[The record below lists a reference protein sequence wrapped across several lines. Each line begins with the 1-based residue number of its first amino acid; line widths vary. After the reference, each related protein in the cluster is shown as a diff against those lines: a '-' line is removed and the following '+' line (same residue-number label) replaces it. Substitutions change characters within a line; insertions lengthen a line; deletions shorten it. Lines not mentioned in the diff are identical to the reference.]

1 MRKWGTGHDTREG
14 SSHLDD
20 YLTSLKMGQSSFK
33 PHFRF
38 KGFPLRTGLLLLA
51 LSLTIG
57 GVAASVAMTL
67 YGNSSTTPNQV
78 SLGVGQAAA
87 NSCETTGDQLYTDT
101 VGKYDD
107 TQTAFV
113 LEQINVHGLD
123 PNCAGKAL
131 TLVIHPTSGNDA
143 TLTCTLPATSAVS
156 PTSYSQATFIFATSA
171 NATAASGQY
180 VCSSAGN
187 TIYYPYLLASVANSA
202 VSIQ

>member
-1 MRKWGTGHDTREG
+1 MRKWGSGQG
-14 SSHLDD
+14 SGEQNSHLNN
-20 YLTSLKMGQSSFK
+20 YLTSLKMGQSNFK

-38 KGFPLRTGLLLLA
+38 KGVPLRTGMLLLA

-57 GVAASVAMTL
+57 GVAASVAMTI

-78 SLGVGQAAA
+78 SLGVGQASA

-123 PNCAGKAL
+123 AACAGKAL
-131 TLVIHPTSGNDA
+131 TLVIHPTSGSDA

-156 PTSYSQATFIFATSA
+156 PASYNLATFIFATSSS
-171 NATAASGQY
+171 ATGASGQY
-180 VCSSAGN
+180 VCSSSGN
-187 TIYYPYLLASVANSA
+187 TISYPYLLASVANSA